1 MTDTEGFVD
10 PTVTGLAEPQPTY
23 KALPESSPVFRSPH
37 AFVVIPLAD
46 IELALKHPDPFS
58 SNTDAVDL
66 GHSVV
71 LVSDVPGNI
80 EARAVAAE
88 QNCPEGAVSLSR

>member
-37 AFVVIPLAD
+37 AFVV
-46 IELALKHPDPFS
+46 
-58 SNTDAVDL
+58 
-66 GHSVV
+66 
-71 LVSDVPGNI
+71 LVGDVPGNL

-88 QNCPEGAVSLSR
+88 QNCPEGAVSLFR